1 MANCI
6 VINSS
11 MYQKLQKI
19 ASKENI
25 ELRECLERALN
36 DYIDNYE
43 DTRRA
48 DLECMNNTER
58 AFFLSVAE

>member
-1 MANCI
+1 MTNCV

-36 DYIDNYE
+36 DYIENYE
-43 DTRRA
+43 DSRHS
-48 DLECMNNTER
+48 DIECMNNTER